1 MTTSTKLSVVAA
13 FLLSTTSLLGATS
26 TASAHCP
33 PPGPPNKIHI
43 FCVHVVNVNEPK
55 IWGGGSLGYNAGQ
68 DSALQN
74 TRHYPYGPDPL
85 KGRYEVAVW
94 CPVCVPEWSRHRYGN
109 W

>member
-26 TASAHCP
+26 SASAACP
-33 PPGPPNKIHI
+33 PPGPPNRIHI
-43 FCVHVVNVNEPK
+43 FCVHAVSVNEPRLF
-55 IWGGGSLGYNAGQ
+55 GGGSLGYDAAQNN
-68 DSALQN
+68 SLQN

-85 KGRYEVAVW
+85 KNGYQIAVW
-94 CPVCVPEWSRHRYGN
+94 CPVCVPEWSRTRWGN